1 LEQKKSER
9 GVEQEK
15 QIDIAAATPLHLHH
29 NNLTNKNHKIR
40 KEVENREQRLNK
52 QKQRNYN
59 ITTNHHC
66 KTTILQY

>member
-40 KEVENREQRLNK
+40 KEVEQAEAEK
-52 QKQRNYN
+52 
-59 ITTNHHC
+59 
-66 KTTILQY
+66 LQYHH